1 MSKKSD
7 NQVLSSSSLWV
18 AFLLNFVPG
27 LGTGYIYQR
36 RWKAY
41 WLTTISSALWL
52 SISWYREITLDIADP
67 AAIPSN
73 QGQLLGLITIAIFT
87 SLEAVFASNKAKE
100 SLDE

>member
-41 WLTTISSALWL
+41 WLTTISSALWVT
-52 SISWYREITLDIADP
+52 ISWYRQISLDIADP
-67 AAIPSN
+67 AAISNN
-73 QGQLLGLITIAIFT
+73 QGQLLGLISIAIFT
-87 SLEAVFASNKAKE
+87 SLEAAFAANRAKE
-100 SLDE
+100 SLID